1 MPRNTREYLLRYADQ
16 ADNNMD
22 RTIEKLREMA
32 ETYGDTHPDYT
43 KFITLIAQQQI
54 MIQDQLREFRHN
66 HM

>member
-1 MPRNTREYLLRYADQ
+1 
-16 ADNNMD
+16 MD